1 MGSKIIQREIVK
13 GFLVGLV
20 ASLFGLIFAIQLF
33 GTSDDYILVVK
44 QAVKD
49 GFLGKLM
56 SIGALLNLGAFFI
69 FLKKK
74 QDYRARGVL
83 IATVLVFIITMVFK
97 YFNE

>member
-1 MGSKIIQREIVK
+1 MVKSEVFK

-20 ASLFGLIFAIQLF
+20 ATIFGLVFAIHIF
-33 GTSDDYILVVK
+33 GSSDDYTLVVK
-44 QAVKD
+44 EAIKE

-74 QDYRARGVL
+74 QDLRARGVL
-83 IATVLVFIITMVFK
+83 IATVLVFLFTLLIK
-97 YFNE
+97 NFNE

>member
-1 MGSKIIQREIVK
+1 MIKKEVLK
-13 GFLVGLV
+13 GFIVGIIATIFGLV
-20 ASLFGLIFAIQLF
+20 FAIQIF
-33 GTSDDYILVVK
+33 GSSDDYSLVVK
-44 QAVKD
+44 ETIKE

-83 IATVLVFIITMVFK
+83 IATVLVFIFTMIVKNFS
-97 YFNE
+97 E